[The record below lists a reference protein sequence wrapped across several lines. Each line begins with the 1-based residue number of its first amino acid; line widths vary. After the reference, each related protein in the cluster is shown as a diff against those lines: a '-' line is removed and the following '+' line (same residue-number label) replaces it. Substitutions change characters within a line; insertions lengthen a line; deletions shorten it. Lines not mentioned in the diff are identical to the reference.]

1 MALLL
6 LLKLLEP
13 NTSKRY
19 TADKVLKHP
28 WITRNPIDDIP
39 KTYLETMRI
48 RTLKNKLINV
58 KKNNLFKNLLKFR
71 FLGVFYSSHNI
82 KKEILIS
89 LNFKILI
96 KIIIISQ
103 ISGN

>member
-6 LLKLLEP
+6 LMKLLES

-48 RTLKNKLINV
+48 RTLKNKILNVTIN
-58 KKNNLFKNLLKFR
+58 
-71 FLGVFYSSHNI
+71 FL
-82 KKEILIS
+82 
-89 LNFKILI
+89 KILFN
-96 KIIIISQ
+96 SFLDLFYF
-103 ISGN
+103 

>member
-1 MALLL
+1 MANAL

-28 WITRNPIDDIP
+28 WITRNPMDQIP

-48 RTLKNKLINV
+48 RTLKNKMINVLIND
-58 KKNNLFKNLLKFR
+58 NYFR
-71 FLGVFYSSHNI
+71 FLV
-82 KKEILIS
+82 L
-89 LNFKILI
+89 
-96 KIIIISQ
+96 
-103 ISGN
+103 

>member
-1 MALLL
+1 MAHLL

-48 RTLKNKLINV
+48 RTLKNKIINV
-58 KKNNLFKNLLKFR
+58 IDISLSNILLKFR
-71 FLGVFYSSHNI
+71 SLDVFYS
-82 KKEILIS
+82 
-89 LNFKILI
+89 
-96 KIIIISQ
+96 
-103 ISGN
+103 

>member
-6 LLKLLEP
+6 LLKILES

-28 WITRNPIDDIP
+28 WITRNPTDDIP

-48 RTLKNKLINV
+48 RTLKNKLLNV
-58 KKNNLFKNLLKFR
+58 
-71 FLGVFYSSHNI
+71 
-82 KKEILIS
+82 
-89 LNFKILI
+89 
-96 KIIIISQ
+96 
-103 ISGN
+103 